1 MRVRLVWLM
10 LLPLFAALFW
20 AMPAAAQNTT
30 ANQAF
35 TLVPGGK
42 ATVDFESF
50 CIDYGKRFPNEVG
63 LPPSNVADP
72 AVVGALNNALAK
84 GYTGNNARE
93 VQLAIWKARGA
104 TGAPQPGNV
113 GNEIA
118 QNLQQPAAP
127 QGATSLIDAI
137 KNNQVRLTAG
147 AWNGIGEKIT
157 VGTTQDFYQGRGQIQ
172 VENTSGRELTLYMPI
187 GTVFPAPSAEFQS
200 MAGYATNVSV
210 NNPTRTAAEQQA
222 QNQAQNQAQTQ
233 AQQQTLPQTGLF
245 DQALDQIWLLAAYAL
260 FVVLSGIFIRRYY
273 ARS

>member
-1 MRVRLVWLM
+1 MRVRLFWLM
-10 LLPLFAALFW
+10 ILPLFTALAW
-20 AMPAAAQNTT
+20 VAPAAAQNNA

-42 ATVDFESF
+42 ATIDFESF
-50 CIDYGKRFPNEVG
+50 CIDYGKRFPNQVG

-93 VQLAIWKARGA
+93 VQLAIWKARGS
-104 TGAPQPGNV
+104 TEAPQPGNV
-113 GNEIA
+113 GTEIA

-137 KNNQVRLTAG
+137 KNNQIKLTAG

-157 VGTTQDFYQGRGQIQ
+157 VGTTQDFYQGRGQLQ
-172 VENTSGRELTLYMPI
+172 VENTSGQELTLYMPI

-200 MAGYATNVSV
+200 MAGYATRVSV
-210 NNPTRTAAEQQA
+210 NNPTQTRSEQ
-222 QNQAQNQAQTQ
+222 QAQTQ
-233 AQQQTLPQTGLF
+233 AQQQTLPQTGL
-245 DQALDQIWLLAAYAL
+245 LDQVLDNLWILFAYAV
-260 FVVLSGIFIRRYY
+260 FVVLSGVFIRRYY